1 MSDLTVFDALMRDNR
16 IVLPS
21 VWQAA
26 FTETEEQLT
35 EACPWGVDVL
45 DIARAAWDCLPEAVR
60 GEALDALFYGWWE
73 AEQDRRARAEQAEDD
88 ETHPAPCWYPY
99 HKPCTCFDW
108 PEQAGGA
115 L

>member
-1 MSDLTVFDALMRDNR
+1 MSDLTAFELLLRENR

-26 FTETEEQLT
+26 FEETEAQLA

-45 DIARAAWDCLPEAVR
+45 DVARAAWDCLPDDLKPA
-60 GEALDALFYGWWE
+60 ALDALFYGWWE
-73 AEQDRRARAEQAEDD
+73 AEQDRQAR
-88 ETHPAPCWYPY
+88 T
-99 HKPCTCFDW
+99 
-108 PEQAGGA
+108 EQAGGA